1 MNTHKKI
8 ISLLTALV
16 PALGLVLTVLWDPL
30 YTFDS
35 LLCDHLYTRMEGTGK
50 NIKIIAVDEE
60 TLDAYGNFHQ
70 WSREKMASLV
80 ETLYAD
86 ETDAPALL
94 AFDFLFTGDVD
105 DQPDDRLAVAC
116 S

>member
-70 WSREKMASLV
+70 WSREKAFAIMHDMA
-80 ETLYAD
+80 EQGKND
-86 ETDAPALL
+86 EKPVNYMEQCLE
-94 AFDFLFTGDVD
+94 
-105 DQPDDRLAVAC
+105 
-116 S
+116 